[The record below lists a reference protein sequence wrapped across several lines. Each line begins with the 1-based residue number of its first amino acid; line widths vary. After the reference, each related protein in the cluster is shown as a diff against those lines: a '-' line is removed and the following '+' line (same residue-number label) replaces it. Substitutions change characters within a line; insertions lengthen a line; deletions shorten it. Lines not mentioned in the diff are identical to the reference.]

1 MKKVILFGIVA
12 IMIASLLLASGPPLR
27 IVRLTVINKSGN
39 DVFLKLEGSDLGNQF
54 YYLTIPGGTK
64 SMPVVR
70 AFTIIEDIYTRTT
83 TYGEGKYDQCVG
95 VSSSGQLVAHKN
107 IRLTFV
113 PCAYNPPTR
122 RVAYWDEDL
131 GDWTFVK
138 EPNYGE
144 PTMEKVLYAR
154 WLELDYIA
162 GGAGFDEEYLTFDS
176 WDDERLNILWKRG
189 CGFDTYLYWA
199 IGSVR
204 WPKRGL
210 CRWTYTYDKTH
221 EN

>member
-1 MKKVILFGIVA
+1 MKKVVLFGIVA

-39 DVFLKLEGSDLGNQF
+39 EVFIRLEGSDLGNQF
-54 YYLTIPGGTK
+54 YYLTIPAGTK

-70 AFTIIEDIYTRTT
+70 AFTIIEDIYTRET

-95 VSSSGQLVAHKN
+95 VSSTGQLVAHKN

-122 RVAYWDEDL
+122 RVAYWDEDEA
-131 GDWTFVK
+131 DWVIVQ

-144 PTMEKVLYAR
+144 PTMEKVLYAK
-154 WLELDYIA
+154 WLELKY
-162 GGAGFDEEYLTFDS
+162 GTVFDEDWEDTT
-176 WDDERLNILWKRG
+176 WDDSDFERLNVLWKRG
-189 CGFDTYLYWA
+189 CGFDTYLYWQ

-210 CRWTYTYDKTH
+210 CRWTYLYDTSH
-221 EN
+221 DN